1 MTFNLSEMK
10 RKGSISSFFSPKS
23 KVRQTETNQLCCG
36 GDELER
42 EREEQ
47 HKCDKEQD
55 QGQEEMIEGH
65 SGAVMEKGEDHHQDE
80 EGERRDGMQGSDS
93 GNTES
98 ETSPNISSRAGPHDI
113 SKSWCEGPAQ
123 PKLQSFPKT
132 FQGGARRSFHSDWY
146 KSHPWLE
153 YSQLN
158 NSAYCFA
165 CRHFSLPDAPRTV
178 FTSLE
183 GYQNWKKAKMKD
195 SGFCSHARSESHVN
209 AMFAWTENKKTM
221 DKNASLFAIM
231 DEENKKQVT
240 ENQYYIKTLAEILV
254 LTATENVAQRS
265 HRETSDSE
273 KKGIFLS
280 MLDLLSNHNPVIKKR
295 LEQQAKNAKYTSKT
309 IQNEILE
316 CLAGMV
322 KKEIIQEVK
331 KSKQFSVIVD
341 ETRDVQ
347 KKEQIY
353 FVLRYYY
360 SGVVHESFLEFEV
373 AEQMDAAALSD
384 KIINFLE
391 KHGLEYKD
399 NLVGQGYDG
408 AAVMR
413 GAHAGVQAK
422 IKEVAK
428 HAFYVHCSAHCL
440 NLVIVDA
447 VKSVADAGNFFSL
460 LERMYTFIS
469 GSYVHNRWLE
479 VQREMFDGA
488 PRELQQLSDTRWAC
502 RHIACRNVMDRLP
515 AIVQVLEEIA
525 SEKHPQRA
533 VEARGILAQIDLN
546 FAGCLVLFR
555 KVLSDSK
562 YLSDLLQSKTVD
574 YSKVVELVESLKE
587 TLIQY
592 RSHDSFEEMWS
603 ETLELCTRSNIET
616 TQHKPKRPRVT
627 SKVLQGSVVAS
638 TLGQHEV
645 PDNKHTFCVSVY
657 YPVLDNMIGEIG
669 RRFSNTNCNIMQ
681 GVQALNPS
689 SQTFLREET
698 VLLLAEAY
706 DSNTEDLKHELHQ
719 IRRVLL
725 RKKGQKESPTT
736 LMEMTQFLD
745 PYQDVFHELYRL
757 CKIAVVLPVSSA
769 SCERSFSTLRLIK
782 TYLRSA
788 MTEKRLSSLAVLSI
802 ESKRAKSLDLDEF
815 VKCFAE
821 QHGNRRIQLL

>member
-1 MTFNLSEMK
+1 DLVDVGYQNWKKAKMKDSGFCSHARSESHVNAM
-10 RKGSISSFFSPKS
+10 FAW
-23 KVRQTETNQLCCG
+23 TENKKTM
-36 GDELER
+36 
-42 EREEQ
+42 
-47 HKCDKEQD
+47 DKNASLFAI
-55 QGQEEMIEGH
+55 M
-65 SGAVMEKGEDHHQDE
+65 DE
-80 EGERRDGMQGSDS
+80 ENKKQLTENQYYIKTLAEILVLTATENVAQRSHRETSDS
-93 GNTES
+93 EKKGIFLSMLDLLSNHN
-98 ETSPNISSRAGPHDI
+98 P
-113 SKSWCEGPAQ
+113 
-123 PKLQSFPKT
+123 SFPKT

-231 DEENKKQVT
+231 DEENKKQLT

-347 KKEQIY
+347 KKEQIS

-502 RHIACRNVMDRLP
+502 RHIACRNVMDRQNYS
-515 AIVQVLEEIA
+515 VQVMTPSTSAFQQTVDHL
-525 SEKHPQRA
+525 SS
-533 VEARGILAQIDLN
+533 GD
-546 FAGCLVLFR
+546 
-555 KVLSDSK
+555 KVLLSVTAVANETLLGDTVTTVSYTTPLRVFNLMLTSNDSSIRASWNYTK
-562 YLSDLLQSKTVD
+562 NITNSNGYFRTELQLVGSPTYQQMKHTTDKCITFTGLQTAANYTVTVYAVSGNLTSPPVFDFKLTLPKPPTNAMVRSTSTNSITFAWTPPDNVADNVVYKVFIQSGFWNYSKNDLVSNQNNYTFAALKSGTNYSFSVLIVTATDTSERAECTGRTDSVKTV
-574 YSKVVELVESLKE
+574 VSLS
-587 TLIQY
+587 L
-592 RSHDSFEEMWS
+592 
-603 ETLELCTRSNIET
+603 LCSSSTALHCDDPKTRAG
-616 TQHKPKRPRVT
+616 
-627 SKVLQGSVVAS
+627 VLAKLREHLGHW
-638 TLGQHEV
+638 LGQDISWSLEQSTS
-645 PDNKHTFCVSVY
+645 P
-657 YPVLDNMIGEIG
+657 
-669 RRFSNTNCNIMQ
+669 NT
-681 GVQALNPS
+681 
-689 SQTFLREET
+689 
-698 VLLLAEAY
+698 
-706 DSNTEDLKHELHQ
+706 
-719 IRRVLL
+719 
-725 RKKGQKESPTT
+725 
-736 LMEMTQFLD
+736 
-745 PYQDVFHELYRL
+745 
-757 CKIAVVLPVSSA
+757 
-769 SCERSFSTLRLIK
+769 
-782 TYLRSA
+782 
-788 MTEKRLSSLAVLSI
+788 
-802 ESKRAKSLDLDEF
+802 
-815 VKCFAE
+815 
-821 QHGNRRIQLL
+821 